1 MCGMKKLVMIGAAM
15 LSVGA
20 WAEAFEKIEQGFA
33 VGPVKIWCGEP
44 EGWAF
49 TTERTACADGTEELT
64 VSINAAK
71 EALPPTFYVSWE
83 LPQLD
88 IHHRWSP
95 LSTDYSMPP
104 PWGGVSVSDL
114 AHGIPVYSL
123 FNDVERNRYT
133 FATDESHQRVVF
145 RAGIYEEMCT
155 VRCSFGYFT
164 GTKSPLSA
172 YTVRIRFDAR
182 DAFWADSVQAAS
194 AWVSSRPGNEPC
206 VAPSAAFKPLY
217 STWYGFHQNLFA
229 EELEA
234 ECALAAKL
242 GMKTLIVDDGWQT
255 DDTNRGYAYCGDWN
269 VSTRRFPDMAA
280 HVKKVQAMG
289 LKYMMWYSVPF
300 VGEKSATYERFKG
313 KYLYNTMG
321 AGVLDPR
328 FPEVRAFLV
337 GVYEKALREWNIDGF
352 KLDFI
357 DSFRTSGEDPA
368 VAENYAGRDYR
379 NIAEATD
386 RLLADIMAKLKAI
399 KPDLLVEFRQQY
411 IGAAIRK
418 YGNML
423 RVGDCPG
430 DKHANRR
437 GIAQLRLTSGAT
449 VVHGD
454 MLEWYPTDTVENAAK
469 PVLDSLFGVVQYSMV
484 LKNLPASHVEMIRHW
499 ADFTSV
505 HEEALL
511 RGTFRPH
518 DPEANYPVLEGES
531 AAERIIGVY
540 LASSVVDCDAADKPV
555 YVVNGSG
562 AKRLTLRLAAKPKAV
577 AAFDTVGKSVQA
589 PALVAGT
596 QDVEVPVSGYLK
608 IEW

>member
-1 MCGMKKLVMIGAAM
+1 MRRFVVVCVALFAIGASA
-15 LSVGA
+15 S
-20 WAEAFEKIEQGFA
+20 AFERIVPGFS

-44 EGWAF
+44 ASWTFNA
-49 TTERTACADGTEELT
+49 ERTACADDTEELK
-64 VSINAAK
+64 VLISAPK

-83 LPQLD
+83 VPQLD
-88 IHHRWSP
+88 IHHRWAA
-95 LSTDYSMPP
+95 LSMNYPMPP
-104 PWGGVSVSDL
+104 AWDGSFATDL
-114 AHGIPVYSL
+114 AHGIPVYAL

-145 RAGIYEEMCT
+145 RAGIYEEECT
-155 VRCSFGYFT
+155 VQCSFGYFT
-164 GTKSPLSA
+164 GTKSPCSA
-172 YTVRIRFDAR
+172 YEVRIRFDAR
-182 DAFWADSVQAAS
+182 DAFWSDAIQAAS
-194 AWVSSRPGNEPC
+194 AWVSSRPDNEPC
-206 VAPSAAFKPLY
+206 TAPDAAFKPLY

-229 EELEA
+229 ADIES

-280 HVKKVQAMG
+280 HVKKVQEMG
-289 LKYMMWYSVPF
+289 LKYMVWYSVPF
-300 VGEKSATYERFKG
+300 VGEKSANYERFKG
-313 KYLYNTMG
+313 KYLYHTMG

-357 DSFRTSGEDPA
+357 DCFDARGTDPA

-386 RLLADIMAKLKAI
+386 RLLADVMAKLKTI

-418 YGNML
+418 HGNMM
-423 RVGDCPG
+423 RVADCPG
-430 DKHANRR
+430 DKHTNRR
-437 GIAQLRLTSGAT
+437 GIAQLRLTSGRSA
-449 VVHGD
+449 VHGD
-454 MLEWYPTDTVENAAK
+454 MLEWYPTDTVENAAR

-484 LKNLPASHVEMIRHW
+484 LKNLPESHVEMVRHW
-499 ADFTSV
+499 ADFSSA

-511 RGTFRPH
+511 HGVFRPH
-518 DPEANYPVLEGES
+518 HPEANYPMLEGES

-540 LASSVVDCDAADKPV
+540 LDSSVVDCGAADKPV

-577 AAFDTVGKSVQA
+577 AAFDTVGKSV
-589 PALVAGT
+589 PSPVLVAGT